1 MKMQYKINQLVV
13 IKLSDKKHDQEKRIK
28 RKNKENEDLEE
39 RITQKD
45 QTKKD
50 YEDEIIKLER

>member
-13 IKLSDKKHDQEKRIK
+13 IKLSDKIHDQEKRIK
-28 RKNKENEDLEE
+28 RKKKENEDLEE

-50 YEDEIIKLER
+50 YEGEIIKLER